1 MSLFANFTPAAFFAQ
16 VLLGL
21 INGAFYALLSL
32 GLAIIFGLL
41 NVINFAHGVQYML
54 GGMLAWLL
62 LVNFGVNYW
71 GALLLAPALV
81 GLGSMVVERV
91 FLRRIYSVDH
101 LYGFLLTFGIALVV
115 QGLMQQR
122 FGSVPQVYGM
132 PDLLQ
137 GGINLGFMYLP
148 IYRAW
153 VIGFAVF
160 VCLATWVLIEKSAIG
175 ARLRAATENASLVRS
190 FGIRVPRLITVVYG
204 LASALAAMAGVLA
217 APIYQV
223 SPVMGADIM
232 ITVFAVVVIGGMG
245 SLFGSVI
252 AGFLLGFTEGLTKYF
267 YPEASSVV
275 IFIVMTL
282 ILLVRPS
289 GLFGREIG
297 KGPIQAHLAD
307 SVEETRLSW
316 IWVASLIAITCIL
329 PFLVYPVFVMKALCF
344 GLFACGFNLLLGRV
358 GLLSFGHAAFFGW
371 AAYVTGALLKNTSV
385 TTEIAVLCGAAA
397 AAALGLIFGLIA
409 IRRRGI
415 YLAMITLALSQ
426 VVYFYAL
433 KAKWT
438 GGDDGLPEIPRGRL
452 FGLISLDNTTALYIF
467 VLAIFWL
474 GVLIYYR
481 TIRSPFGQVLRMIRD
496 NEPRSISLGY
506 EVNRYKLLAFVI
518 SAGLSGLAG
527 ATKVLVFQLAS
538 LTDLYW
544 TMSGEVVLMTLVG
557 GLGTILGPVFGAMT
571 MIAIESYLAEM
582 GSWVTVTQGIIF
594 MACVLMLR
602 HGIYGQLL
610 ILWRNRFGAGGAG
623 QPAEIRQDAADT
635 GSRLKT
641 AICAGGDK

>member
-1 MSLFANFTPAAFFAQ
+1 MSLIANFTPAAFFAQ

-71 GALLLAPALV
+71 GALLVAPALV
-81 GLGSMVVERV
+81 GLGSMVAERLL
-91 FLRRIYSVDH
+91 LRRIYSVDH
-101 LYGFLLTFGIALVV
+101 LYGFLLTFGIALLV

-122 FGSVPQVYGM
+122 FGSVPQTYGI
-132 PDLLQ
+132 PELLQ
-137 GGINLGFMYLP
+137 GGIHLGFMYLP

-153 VIGFAVF
+153 VIGFAVL
-160 VCLATWVLIEKSAIG
+160 VCFATWVLIERSAIG
-175 ARLRAATENASLVRS
+175 ARLRAATENALLVRS
-190 FGIRVPRLITVVYG
+190 FGIRVPKLITIVYG
-204 LASALAAMAGVLA
+204 LASALAALAGVLA

-223 SPVMGADIM
+223 SPLMGADIM

-267 YPEASSVV
+267 YPEASNVV

-289 GLFGREIG
+289 GLFGRDIG
-297 KGPIQAHLAD
+297 KGPMQEHLAD
-307 SVEETRLSW
+307 AVEETKLSW
-316 IWVASLIAITCIL
+316 IWVVSLVAVTCIL
-329 PFLVYPVFVMKALCF
+329 PLFVYPVFVMKALCF
-344 GLFACGFNLLLGRV
+344 ALFACGFNLLLGRV

-371 AAYVTGALLKNTSV
+371 AAYVTGALLKNTGV
-385 TTEIAVLCGAAA
+385 TTEIAILCGAASA
-397 AAALGLIFGLIA
+397 AILGLIFALIA

-433 KAKWT
+433 RAKWT

-452 FGLISLDNTTALYIF
+452 FGVISLDNTITLYIV
-467 VLAIFWL
+467 VLAIFWI
-474 GVLIYYR
+474 GFLIYYR

-496 NEPRSISLGY
+496 NEPRAISLGY
-506 EVNRYKLLAFVI
+506 EVNRYKTLAFVI

-582 GSWVTVTQGIIF
+582 GSWVTVTQGLIF
-594 MACVLMLR
+594 MACVLVLR
-602 HGIYGQLL
+602 HGVYGQLL
-610 ILWRNRFGAGGAG
+610 ILWRSRVGANARHEIPSPKG
-623 QPAEIRQDAADT
+623 PAAP
-635 GSRLKT
+635 GSRLET
-641 AICAGGDK
+641 AIQVAGEK